1 LNISDMQEFWFYIKM
16 GLNHVLD
23 LGAYDHMLFLLA
35 LVLPFTLK
43 NWKKVILLATMFT
56 IAHCISLYVSVYGI
70 LVMNVALIEFLI
82 PLTILATSLFN
93 LIYTTSSEENKSV
106 LLHLLATA
114 FFGLIHGFG
123 FSNYF
128 NMLMSEEDDKLTPLL
143 GFATGIEISQVLLVL
158 IALVLNY
165 IIVLVS
171 RVKPK
176 IYVVIASILII
187 LVTIPMLITTFP
199 W

>member
-1 LNISDMQEFWFYIKM
+1 MQEFWFYIKM

-35 LVLPFTLK
+35 LVLPFSLK
-43 NWKKVILLATMFT
+43 HWKKAILLATMFT
-56 IAHCISLYVSVYGI
+56 IAHCVSLYLSVYGI

-82 PLTILATSLFN
+82 PLTILTTSLFN
-93 LIYTTSSEENKSV
+93 LIYATSSEENKSV

-128 NMLMSEEDDKLTPLL
+128 NMLMSEEEDKLTPLL
-143 GFATGIEISQVLLVL
+143 GFAGGIEISQILLVL
-158 IALVLNY
+158 SVLLLNY
-165 IIVLVS
+165 VMISVF
-171 RVKPK
+171 K
-176 IYVVIASILII
+176 ITSKVYVIIASILII
-187 LVTIPMLITTFP
+187 LVTIPMLITAFS

>member
-1 LNISDMQEFWFYIKM
+1 MQEFWFYMKM

-35 LVLPFTLK
+35 LILPFSLK
-43 NWKKVILLATMFT
+43 HWKKAILLATMFT
-56 IAHCISLYVSVYGI
+56 IAHCVSLYLSVYGI
-70 LVMNVALIEFLI
+70 LVMNVLLIEFLI

-93 LIYTTSSEENKSV
+93 LIFATSSEENKSV
-106 LLHLLATA
+106 LLHLLATV

-143 GFATGIEISQVLLVL
+143 GFAGGIEISQILLVL
-158 IALVLNY
+158 SVLLLNY
-165 IIVLVS
+165 VMISFFKITS
-171 RVKPK
+171 K
-176 IYVVIASILII
+176 IYVVITSILII
-187 LVTIPMLITTFP
+187 LVTIPMLITAFS

>member
-1 LNISDMQEFWFYIKM
+1 MQEFWFYIKM

-35 LVLPFTLK
+35 LVLPFSLK
-43 NWKKVILLATMFT
+43 HWKKAILLATMFT
-56 IAHCISLYVSVYGI
+56 IAHCVSLYLSVYGI

-82 PLTILATSLFN
+82 PLTILTTSLFN
-93 LIYTTSSEENKSV
+93 LIYATSSEENKSV

-128 NMLMSEEDDKLTPLL
+128 NMLMSEEEDKLTPLL
-143 GFATGIEISQVLLVL
+143 GFAGGIEISQALLVL
-158 IALVLNY
+158 SVLLLNY
-165 IIVLVS
+165 VMISVF
-171 RVKPK
+171 K
-176 IYVVIASILII
+176 ITSKVYVIIASILII
-187 LVTIPMLITTFP
+187 LVTIPMLITAFS

>member
-1 LNISDMQEFWFYIKM
+1 MQEFWFYLKM

-35 LVLPFTLK
+35 LVLPFSLK
-43 NWKKVILLATMFT
+43 HWKKAILLATMFT
-56 IAHCISLYVSVYGI
+56 IAHCVSLYLSVYGI

-93 LIYTTSSEENKSV
+93 LIYATSSEENKSV

-128 NMLMSEEDDKLTPLL
+128 NMLMSEEEDKLTPLL
-143 GFATGIEISQVLLVL
+143 GFAGGIEISQILLVL
-158 IALVLNY
+158 SVLLLNY
-165 IIVLVS
+165 VMISVF
-171 RVKPK
+171 K
-176 IYVVIASILII
+176 ITSKVYVIIASILII
-187 LVTIPMLITTFP
+187 LVTIPMLITAFS

>member
-1 LNISDMQEFWFYIKM
+1 MQEFWFYIKF

-23 LGAYDHMLFLLA
+23 LGAYDHILFLLA
-35 LVLPFTLK
+35 LVLPFSLK
-43 NWKKVILLATMFT
+43 NWKKTILLATMFT

-70 LVMNVALIEFLI
+70 LVMDVALIEFLI
-82 PLTILATSLFN
+82 PLTILGTSLFN

-158 IALVLNY
+158 SVLVLDY
-165 IIVLVS
+165 IIVSVLKINS
-171 RVKPK
+171 K
-176 IYVVIASILII
+176 IYVVIVSILII
-187 LVTIPMLITTFP
+187 LVTIPMLITAFQ

>member
-1 LNISDMQEFWFYIKM
+1 MQEFWFYIKL

-23 LGAYDHMLFLLA
+23 WGAYDHMLFLLA
-35 LVLPFTLK
+35 LVLPFSLRH
-43 NWKKVILLATMFT
+43 WKKVILLATMFT

-82 PLTILATSLFN
+82 PLTILGTSLFN

-128 NMLMSEEDDKLTPLL
+128 NMLMSEEDNKLTPLL

-158 IALVLNY
+158 SVLVLNY
-165 IIVLVS
+165 FVVSVLKINS
-171 RVKPK
+171 K
-176 IYVVIASILII
+176 IYVVIISILII
-187 LVTIPMLITTFP
+187 LVTIPMLITTFS